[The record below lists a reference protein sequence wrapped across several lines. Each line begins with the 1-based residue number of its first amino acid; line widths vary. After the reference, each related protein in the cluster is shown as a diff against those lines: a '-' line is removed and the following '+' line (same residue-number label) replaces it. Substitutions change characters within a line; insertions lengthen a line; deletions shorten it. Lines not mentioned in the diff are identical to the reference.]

1 MNFDKITAYLESL
14 PAAYDIPSYDCIIMD
29 NHKQVYRHMGGTV
42 DISHTIPV
50 SGENTYL
57 MFSMTKIQT
66 MTALMQLVEQG
77 RLSLQDEVA
86 SYLPAYKNLMVRE
99 MQNGEEKIVPAKEP
113 LRIRHLVSMQ
123 SGLDY
128 NLERAGILRTI
139 AEYGDSAT
147 TRQIVDSFVET
158 PLQFSPGE
166 HFLYSL
172 SHDVVA
178 AIVEVVSGMRFSE
191 YLRKNLWDKLG
202 MKNTHFFKRSVPE
215 PKLAQQFICTEQGV
229 VPMENDCCYQF
240 TESYESGGAGLVSC
254 TEDYAILADTLAC
267 GGISRDGVRILKPET
282 IEIIRTNLL
291 SEQGRKDIVSTMGR
305 VGYGYGCGMQIFM
318 NPELVNS
325 PAKAGVF
332 GWDGAAGSCTIMD
345 RDNNRALVFVIHVRN
360 LGRAYSE
367 IHPKLRD
374 LLFE

>member
-139 AEYGDSAT
+139 AALAMWTAT
-147 TRQIVDSFVET
+147 
-158 PLQFSPGE
+158 
-166 HFLYSL
+166 
-172 SHDVVA
+172 
-178 AIVEVVSGMRFSE
+178 
-191 YLRKNLWDKLG
+191 
-202 MKNTHFFKRSVPE
+202 
-215 PKLAQQFICTEQGV
+215 
-229 VPMENDCCYQF
+229 
-240 TESYESGGAGLVSC
+240 
-254 TEDYAILADTLAC
+254 
-267 GGISRDGVRILKPET
+267 
-282 IEIIRTNLL
+282 EI
-291 SEQGRKDIVSTMGR
+291 
-305 VGYGYGCGMQIFM
+305 M
-318 NPELVNS
+318 N
-325 PAKAGVF
+325 
-332 GWDGAAGSCTIMD
+332 
-345 RDNNRALVFVIHVRN
+345 
-360 LGRAYSE
+360 
-367 IHPKLRD
+367 
-374 LLFE
+374 